1 MTVSVCVYYG
11 LLALKYSTLF
21 PVVNSVTRLFRIA
34 ERREQSRVIEVAF
47 VIEID
52 SGFALL
58 LRRSVG
64 NVERSL
70 AARP

>member
-11 LLALKYSTLF
+11 LLALKYSTSF

-70 AARP
+70 GARP